1 MLTIKTLGLLL
12 LVSWSNAF
20 DDTPACTQ
28 IENLFQTLCARD
40 GTHKSIRIET
50 SQGSPGKR
58 GPVGEK
64 GEIGRPG
71 PVGPPAIVDYERIE
85 TEIEEKVTPVI
96 SQSAANNNAL
106 TLVIEKLE
114 ERIKILE
121 SKEGMQKNTTAIF
134 KTLMPAFTRKL
145 CIFLNYLG
153 ACEIKFDGKCY
164 WVESLDHGV
173 TGYDRWEATCA
184 ERNGSP
190 ANIYSEKHYN
200 VIMRYLRAKIF
211 AKSNGIYLW
220 VGMRTNPATGIVTL
234 SDGSRAPFMKWYP
247 GYPSK
252 SSAYTHM
259 TIVQRVPSSSANI
272 GIHNC
277 PPTSSREGV
286 LCEL

>member
-1 MLTIKTLGLLL
+1 MLTLKTLGLLL

-40 GTHKSIRIET
+40 GAHTSIGIET

-71 PVGPPAIVDYERIE
+71 PVGPPAIVDYERIK
-85 TEIEEKVTPVI
+85 TEIDEKIVPVI

-106 TLVIEKLE
+106 TLVIEKFE

-121 SKEGMQKNTTAIF
+121 NRE
-134 KTLMPAFTRKL
+134 
-145 CIFLNYLG
+145 G

-211 AKSNGIYLW
+211 AKRSTNFLW

-252 SSAYTHM
+252 SPAHTHM
-259 TIVQRVPSSSANI
+259 TIVQRVPSSSVNI

>member
-1 MLTIKTLGLLL
+1 MLTIKMLRLLS

-20 DDTPACTQ
+20 DDTPACAQ

-40 GTHKSIRIET
+40 GTHTSIGMKT

-85 TEIEEKVTPVI
+85 TEIEEKVAPVI
-96 SQSAANNNAL
+96 SQSAANNNVL
-106 TLVIEKLE
+106 ILVIEKLE
-114 ERIKILE
+114 ERINILE
-121 SKEGMQKNTTAIF
+121 SRE
-134 KTLMPAFTRKL
+134 
-145 CIFLNYLG
+145 G

-164 WVESLDHGV
+164 WVKRLDHFV
-173 TGYDRWEATCA
+173 TGYERWVAICA

-190 ANIYSEKHYN
+190 ANIYSEKHYE
-200 VIMRYLRAKIF
+200 VIMRYLRAKIL
-211 AKSNGIYLW
+211 AKRDLIALW

-259 TIVQRVPSSSANI
+259 TIVQRVPSSSVNI
-272 GIHNC
+272 GIHNW

>member
-40 GTHKSIRIET
+40 GTHTSIRIET

-58 GPVGEK
+58 GPIGEK

-85 TEIEEKVTPVI
+85 TEIEEKVAPSI
-96 SQSAANNNAL
+96 CQSAANNNAL

-114 ERIKILE
+114 ERIKIFE
-121 SKEGMQKNTTAIF
+121 SRE
-134 KTLMPAFTRKL
+134 
-145 CIFLNYLG
+145 G

-173 TGYDRWEATCA
+173 TGYDRWEASCA

-220 VGMRTNPATGIVTL
+220 TGIVTF

-259 TIVQRVPSSSANI
+259 TIVQRVPSSSVNI

>member
-40 GTHKSIRIET
+40 GTHTSIRIET

-71 PVGPPAIVDYERIE
+71 PAGPPAIVDYERIE
-85 TEIEEKVTPVI
+85 TEIEEKVAPVS

-121 SKEGMQKNTTAIF
+121 SRE
-134 KTLMPAFTRKL
+134 
-145 CIFLNYLG
+145 G

-164 WVESLDHGV
+164 WVETLDHSV
-173 TGYDRWEATCA
+173 TDYDRWEATCA

-190 ANIYSEKHYN
+190 ANIYSKKHYN
-200 VIMRYLRAKIF
+200 VIMRYLRAKILTKRGVI
-211 AKSNGIYLW
+211 AIW

-247 GYPSK
+247 GFPSK
-252 SSAYTHM
+252 RSDHTHM
-259 TIVQRVPSSSANI
+259 TIVQRVPSSSASI
-272 GIHNC
+272 GIHNW
-277 PPTSSREGV
+277 PPTHTREGV

>member
-1 MLTIKTLGLLL
+1 MLTLKTLGLLL

-20 DDTPACTQ
+20 DDTPACTK
-28 IENLFQTLCARD
+28 IENLFQTLCARY
-40 GTHKSIRIET
+40 GAHTSIGIET

-85 TEIEEKVTPVI
+85 TEIDEKIVPVI
-96 SQSAANNNAL
+96 SQSSVNNNAL

-114 ERIKILE
+114 ERKKILE
-121 SKEGMQKNTTAIF
+121 SRE
-134 KTLMPAFTRKL
+134 
-145 CIFLNYLG
+145 G

-164 WVESLDHGV
+164 WAESLDHGV

-211 AKSNGIYLW
+211 AKSSGIYLW

-252 SSAYTHM
+252 RFDHTHM
-259 TIVQRVPSSSANI
+259 TIVQRVPSSSAEI
-272 GIHNC
+272 GIHNW
-277 PPTSSREGV
+277 PPTSSRGGV

>member
-1 MLTIKTLGLLL
+1 MLMFKTLSLLL

-28 IENLFQTLCARD
+28 IENLFQTLCARNEAHTSI
-40 GTHKSIRIET
+40 GTDT
-50 SQGSPGKR
+50 TQGSPGKK

-85 TEIEEKVTPVI
+85 SEIDEKIAPVI
-96 SQSAANNNAL
+96 SQSTANINTL
-106 TLVIEKLE
+106 TSVIEKLE

-121 SKEGMQKNTTAIF
+121 SRQ
-134 KTLMPAFTRKL
+134 
-145 CIFLNYLG
+145 G

-164 WVESLDHGV
+164 WVERLDHFV
-173 TGYDRWEATCA
+173 AGYDRLARICA

-200 VIMRYLRAKIF
+200 TIMRFLRAKIL
-211 AKSNGIYLW
+211 AKRDWIAMW
-220 VGMRTNPATGIVTL
+220 VGMRTNPTTGIVTL
-234 SDGSRAPFMKWYP
+234 SDGSRARFMKWYP

-252 SSAYTHM
+252 DSAYTHM

-272 GIHNC
+272 GIHNW
-277 PPTSSREGV
+277 PPTSTRDGV